1 MKVIRIGRDESNDY
15 LVKHPSI
22 SRFHSEIR
30 IDDDGSI
37 VYIDHSANGTSINGS
52 IVHNSQ
58 YNLRG
63 FETIYLAREIALNVS
78 EVMGQSH
85 ARQIPTYVHP
95 KNVPAP
101 APAGP
106 LGMIRPAMGFGDTLG
121 YFFQHYVDFSGRARR
136 SEYWYMV
143 LWNLIFGCI
152 PFVNFIWW
160 LATCIPFM
168 ALAVRRL
175 HDVSRSG
182 AWLLISLVPFV
193 GAILLLVW
201 FATDSEYGS
210 NRWGDAPKYN

>member
-1 MKVIRIGRDESNDY
+1 MKVIRIGRDEANDY
-15 LVKHPSI
+15 LVKHPSV

-30 IDDDGSI
+30 IDDDGTI
-37 VYIDHSANGTSINGS
+37 VYIDHSANGTMINGS
-52 IVHNSQ
+52 IVHNAQ

-78 EVMGQSH
+78 AVMGQSR
-85 ARQIPTYVHP
+85 AKDMPTIIHQ
-95 KNVPAP
+95 AP
-101 APAGP
+101 VYNPPSVVQGGVNP
-106 LGMIRPAMGFGDTLG
+106 PMNFGQTLG
-121 YFFQHYVDFSGRARR
+121 YFFSHYVDFSGRARR